1 MSLRLCSAGG
11 RLVCL
16 LSLRLPHTAVPE
28 MARELVLVV
37 SSRPLSLRRLT
48 VYRGTAKPTGSDD
61 YPRAA

>member
-16 LSLRLPHTAVPE
+16 LSLRLPGAAGPE
-28 MARELVLVV
+28 MARELVLVA

-48 VYRGTAKPTGSDD
+48 VYRGTVKPTGSDD